1 MTGKSMFV
9 HKIKNK
15 SHINKYIED
24 NGCLFISRYKDSH
37 TRARKLAR
45 KMASEGI
52 IKMKEVSGGF
62 IYRKREVIK

>member
-1 MTGKSMFV
+1 MFV

-52 IKMKEVSGGF
+52 IKMQEVSGGF

>member
-24 NGCLFISRYKDSH
+24 NGYLFVSRYKDSH

-52 IKMKEVSGGF
+52 IKMEEVRGGF
-62 IYRKREVIK
+62 IYRR